1 MYSYEIWYFGSVVG
15 GDREDHYDYDLPEE
29 VFEAANDEL
38 ASILEDEGWEKDD
51 IEDFEIRYFKDG
63 DEIDINWNGKEI
75 NYEF

>member
-1 MYSYEIWYFGSVVG
+1 MFSYEIWYEGCVIG